1 MAHNTPPS
9 HSTDSNSRTGLA
21 KAAAVADYLGT
32 TVAQLAR
39 LRWEGKGPT
48 YVRLGRSIRYRWSDV
63 DAWVEANLKTD
74 GR

>member
-1 MAHNTPPS
+1 MAHKTS
-9 HSTDSNSRTGLA
+9 LTHSTDSNARTGLVKTAEVA
-21 KAAAVADYLGT
+21 KYLGT
-32 TVAQLAR
+32 TVPQLAR

>member
-1 MAHNTPPS
+1 MGHDNPPS
-9 HSTDSNSRTGLA
+9 QSTDGNSRTGLA

-32 TVAQLAR
+32 TIAQLAR

-63 DAWVEANLKTD
+63 DAWVEANVQP
-74 GR
+74 GRR